1 MKSLWDDN
9 EVKQFKDDL
18 LKTRAYSSRL
28 LGKDDD
34 LVLHGGGNTSVKI
47 VEKNLFG
54 QEEEILYV
62 KGSGWDLATIKEA
75 GFAPVRMKVLLN
87 MAKLEHLSDTEMVKH
102 QRAALTDPGAP
113 NPSVEA
119 ILHAIIPFTFVD
131 HTHADAVVTI
141 TNTNNGPNR
150 IRDIYGDR
158 LLVVPYV
165 MPGFILAQEIY
176 NRTRT
181 LDWKS
186 IEGMILL
193 NHGVFTFHNDAR
205 ICYEKMIEIVS
216 EAEDYLNIRCIISK
230 NGRKKKNPTSM
241 EIARIRQRIIEVR
254 GNAVSVRLN
263 RSDEAVYF
271 SNLPNVED
279 CATRG
284 PITPD
289 HVMRTKRIPVILK
302 SDPQN
307 DIGVYTKSYRHYFQE
322 FGNTSLSQLDPA
334 PRWAVWPGRGT
345 LYFGTSLKEV
355 KIISDICDH
364 TMRSVQQAEQL
375 GGWEPLPAKH
385 IFKLEYWELE
395 QAKIIRDGSAPYMQ
409 GRIALVT
416 GGASGIGKACV
427 ERLVS
432 NGACV
437 AVLDKDPSIVKETK
451 ERKEILGIQ
460 CDVTENDSL
469 SEAIE
474 RVVFHFGGLD
484 MLISNAGIFPES
496 HRIED
501 MDQGLWEKSLQVNL
515 TSHQRLLNKTIK
527 FLKVGIDPAIVIIG
541 SKNVPAPG
549 PGASAYSVAK
559 AGLTQLARVAAL
571 ECASE
576 GIRVNVIHPNAVF
589 DTGIWTDEKI
599 ESRAKHYGI
608 TVEEYKTKNLL
619 KTEITSKDVAEL
631 VITML
636 GSPFSKVT
644 GAQVA
649 IDGGSDRI
657 I

>member
-1 MKSLWDDN
+1 MKSLWEDD
-9 EVKQFKDDL
+9 EVKQFNDDL
-18 LKTRAYSSRL
+18 LKLRAYSSRL
-28 LGKDDD
+28 LGKDED

-47 VEKNLFG
+47 VEKDLFG

-62 KGSGWDLATIKEA
+62 KGSGLNLATINES
-75 GFAPVRMKVLLN
+75 GFAPVRMNVLLS
-87 MAKLEHLSDTEMVKH
+87 MAKLEHLSDSEMVKN
-102 QRAALTDPGAP
+102 QRAAMTDPGAP

-141 TNTNNGPNR
+141 ANTNNGQKR
-150 IRDIYGDR
+150 IQEIYGDR

-165 MPGFILAQEIY
+165 MPGFILAREIY
-176 NRTRT
+176 NLTRT

-205 ICYEKMIEIVS
+205 ICYNKMIEIVS
-216 EAEDYLNIRCIISK
+216 EAEDYLNERCIITK
-230 NGRKKKNPTSM
+230 NGSKEKSSTSM
-241 EIARIRQRIIEVR
+241 EIARIRQSVCEAR
-254 GNAVSVRLN
+254 GNAVSVKLN
-263 RSDEAVYF
+263 SSDEALSF

-284 PITPD
+284 PITPN

-307 DIGVYTKSYRHYFQE
+307 DITAYTKSYRHYFQE
-322 FGNTSLSQLDPA
+322 FGNASLSQLDPA
-334 PRWAVWPGRGT
+334 PRWAVWPGQGT
-345 LYFGTSLKEV
+345 LYFGTSQKEL

-375 GGWEPLPAKH
+375 GGWKPLPARH
-385 IFKLEYWELE
+385 IFELEYWELE
-395 QAKIIRDGSAPYMQ
+395 QAKIMRGGSPPSMQ

-416 GGASGIGKACV
+416 GGASGIGRACV
-427 ERLVS
+427 ERLAC

-460 CDVTENDSL
+460 CDVTEDDSL

-474 RVVFHFGGLD
+474 RTVFHFGGLD
-484 MLISNAGIFPES
+484 MVISNAGIFPES

-501 MDQGLWEKSLQVNL
+501 MDQDLWEKSLHVNL
-515 TSHQRLLNKTIK
+515 TSHQRLLNKCIK

-571 ECASE
+571 ECAGE
-576 GIRVNVIHPNAVF
+576 GIRVNVIHPDAVF
-589 DTGIWTDEKI
+589 DTGIWTDEI
-599 ESRAKHYGI
+599 LESRAKHYGL

-631 VITML
+631 AITML